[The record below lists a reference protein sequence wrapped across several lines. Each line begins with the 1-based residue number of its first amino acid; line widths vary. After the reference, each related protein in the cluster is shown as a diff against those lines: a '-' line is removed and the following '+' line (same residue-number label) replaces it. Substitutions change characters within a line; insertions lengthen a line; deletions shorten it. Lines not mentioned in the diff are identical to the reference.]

1 MNYHWNWGI
10 FLEQVKNGDEL
21 YLDWLLTGLGW
32 TVAVSLTA
40 WVMALSFGIAI
51 GVLRTTPS
59 RALVA
64 VSTAWVELFRNI
76 PLLVQMFLWFFVV
89 PELLP
94 RDWSLW
100 VKQDMPAKEFI
111 TASVCLGLFSS
122 SRVAEQVRAGIQS
135 LPRGQWLAGLAMGFT
150 LPQTYRHV
158 LLPSALRMV
167 IPPLTSEFM
176 NVFKNSSVA
185 FAIGV
190 MELTFQ
196 ARQMQE
202 DSEQGIETFLA
213 VTTLY
218 FICAM
223 SANRV
228 MHFIEAR
235 TRIPGSIGSS
245 SARDAASAGA
255 AVQH

>member
-10 FLEQVKNGDEL
+10 FLEQVKNGDET
-21 YLDWLLTGLGW
+21 YLDWLLTGFGW
-32 TVAVSLTA
+32 TVAVSLAA
-40 WVMALSFGIAI
+40 WFFALVLGIGI
-51 GVLRTTPS
+51 GVSRTAPS
-59 RALVA
+59 RVLVA

-94 RDWSLW
+94 KELGLW
-100 VKQDMPAKEFI
+100 VKQDMPAKEFL
-111 TASVCLGLFSS
+111 TATICLGLFTS

-135 LPRGQWLAGLAMGFT
+135 LPRGQLNAGLAMGFT
-150 LPQTYRHV
+150 LPQTYRYV
-158 LLPSALRMV
+158 LLPSALRMI

-190 MELTFQ
+190 LELTFQ

-213 VTTLY
+213 VTVLY
-218 FICAM
+218 FICAFT
-223 SANRV
+223 ANRV
-228 MHFIEAR
+228 MHAIETR
-235 TRIPGSIGSS
+235 TRIPGLI
-245 SARDAASAGA
+245 AG
-255 AVQH
+255 QH